1 MEGKPVFNA
10 TQVVERVNQL
20 LKEGRKMRVF
30 GLPYPPYHED
40 IVFTDTN
47 VNRQGWLCT
56 NSKVALS
63 VSASATKIKIHTI
76 TGWCNLF
83 RYVDNGKWE
92 DTISKDGKY
101 IKLDIMDNICQGMLL
116 GFSYGTNIANLGII
130 DDVFDYL
137 DELEKLS
144 NRDIVVINKEFNTKT
159 YSFTKDP
166 SNFFIYDRIL

>member
-30 GLPYPPYHED
+30 GLPYPPYQED

-83 RYVDNGKWE
+83 QSIENGKYI
-92 DTISKDGKY
+92 DTISEDGNY
-101 IKLDIMDNICQGMLL
+101 VGMQVMDDICPGMLL
-116 GFSYGTNIANLGII
+116 GESQEDKLINLGMII
-130 DDVFDYL
+130 DVVDDEDGAIRTVTVVGTDFLERNYHSLAKEPSNYFVFD
-137 DELEKLS
+137 K
-144 NRDIVVINKEFNTKT
+144 IM
-159 YSFTKDP
+159 
-166 SNFFIYDRIL
+166 